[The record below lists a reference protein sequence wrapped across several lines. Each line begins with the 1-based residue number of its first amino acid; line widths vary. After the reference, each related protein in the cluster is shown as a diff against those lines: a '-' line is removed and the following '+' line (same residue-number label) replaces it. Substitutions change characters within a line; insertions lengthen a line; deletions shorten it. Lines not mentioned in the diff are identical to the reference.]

1 MKEQDI
7 KEALDL
13 LATWE
18 DITREKISELQD
30 ALKNITSLVE
40 MRRYESLL
48 ENELN
53 DMKNIKRLI
62 ELIQSEKQSHT

>member
-7 KEALDL
+7 KEALDM
-13 LATWE
+13 LADWE
-18 DITREKISELQD
+18 DVTRIKITELQD

-53 DMKNIKRLI
+53 DMKNIKRLV
-62 ELIQSEKQSHT
+62 ELIQSEKNS